1 MGCSFCNHI
10 KNEKKNEMINDNE
23 SNSTYKLKKI
33 HEEIDTE
40 YLNENQSRNNDIFD
54 FFIDLRSNPSKYI
67 EESKQYELDDIII
80 YANNNKLFENIK
92 MLINNPFFNLF
103 LNSYVNK
110 YPDSKE
116 NILFDLENNMQ
127 LQNFEKTLYSVKYNS
142 KNPKDFVWYLLKE
155 NKDIALN
162 DILYRN
168 SDFVVIS
175 SDFLSDQIIVYFLFL
190 KRN

>member
-127 LQNFEKTLYSVKYNS
+127 LQNYEKICALCNVES
-142 KNPKDFVWYLLKE
+142 KMVCSQCGSRYYCCYEHFRYDYFNVLLDKMYIFVI
-155 NKDIALN
+155 N
-162 DILYRN
+162 
-168 SDFVVIS
+168 
-175 SDFLSDQIIVYFLFL
+175 FLSE
-190 KRN
+190 